1 MAFGASAFPSQY
13 FSAEI
18 PLHPYA
24 YSPYTLQSPQ
34 NVCPVP
40 GSPYDDNQP
49 SCFGAFQTVKPRS
62 EHTCP
67 LPQDT
72 KAVFKVCKCLGVV
85 GHFSI

>member
-13 FSAEI
+13 FAEI
-18 PLHPYA
+18 LFIHMP
-24 YSPYTLQSPQ
+24 TLPTPCSHHKMFAQCLAP
-34 NVCPVP
+34 
-40 GSPYDDNQP
+40 PYDDSQP
-49 SCFGAFQTVKPRS
+49 SCFGGFQRVKPRS